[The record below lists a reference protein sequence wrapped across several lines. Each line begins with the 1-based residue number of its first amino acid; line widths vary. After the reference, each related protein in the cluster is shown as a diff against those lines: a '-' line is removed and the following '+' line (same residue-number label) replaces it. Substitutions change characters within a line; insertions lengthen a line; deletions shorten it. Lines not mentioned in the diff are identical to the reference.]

1 MPELIDHL
9 EGRLG
14 RMGGAWSARDGA
26 PEGSPQVA
34 WFRNGQLPQVQAFA
48 TIGLFRT
55 PLRVQTSDRH
65 YHLELLA
72 CDYVNDG
79 EESGPLP
86 GVVEFVAE
94 RIVQGGHAVLRG
106 DVIPLPVPLPGGSK
120 TALYAALPVYFN
132 DDFFSVTIE
141 NGSDV
146 AIVWLVPI
154 TSAEADFVRVK
165 GWQAFE
171 QALAAQDPDLV
182 DLNRAG
188 LDL

>member
-14 RMGGAWSARDGA
+14 RMGGAWPARDGA

-34 WFRNGQLPQVQAFA
+34 WFRGGRLPRVQAFA

-55 PLRVQTSDRH
+55 PLRAGTSERH

-72 CDYVNDG
+72 CDYVNDDQ
-79 EESGPLP
+79 EPGPLP
-86 GVVEFVAE
+86 SVVEFVAE
-94 RIVQGGHAVLRG
+94 RMVQGGHAVLRG
-106 DVIPLPVPLPGGSK
+106 DVIPLPVPLPGGK
-120 TALYAALPVYFN
+120 TALYVALPVYFD
-132 DDFFSVTIE
+132 DDFDSVTIE

-146 AIVWLVPI
+146 TIVWLIPV
-154 TSAEADFVRVK
+154 TSAEADFVRAE

-171 QALAAQDPDLV
+171 QELAARDPDLI
-182 DLNRAG
+182 DLDRAG
-188 LDL
+188 LAL

>member
-14 RMGGAWSARDGA
+14 RMGGAWPARDGA

-34 WFRNGQLPQVQAFA
+34 WFRDGRLPRVQAFA

-55 PLRVQTSDRH
+55 PLRVRTSDRH

-72 CDYVNDG
+72 CDYLKDG
-79 EESGPLP
+79 QESGPLP

-94 RIVQGGHAVLRG
+94 RMVQGGHAVLRG

-120 TALYAALPVYFN
+120 TALYAALPVYFD

-154 TSAEADFVRVK
+154 TSVEADFVRVQ

-182 DLNRAG
+182 DINRAG

>member
-14 RMGGAWSARDGA
+14 RMGGAWPPRDGA
-26 PEGSPQVA
+26 AEGSPQVA
-34 WFRNGQLPQVQAFA
+34 WFRDGQLPQVQAFA

-55 PLRVQTSDRH
+55 PLRDQMSDRH

-72 CDYVNDG
+72 CDYLNDG

-86 GVVEFVAE
+86 DVLEFVAE
-94 RIVQGGHAVLRG
+94 RMVQHGHAILRG
-106 DVIPLPVPLPGGSK
+106 DVIPLPIPLPGGSK
-120 TALYAALPVYFN
+120 TALYVALPVYFDN
-132 DDFFSVTIE
+132 DFSFVTIE

-154 TSAEADFVRVK
+154 TSAEADFVCAK

-171 QALAAQDPDLV
+171 KALAEQDPDLV
-182 DLNRAG
+182 DINRAG